1 MTKVKKMIKKM
12 CVIGDAAVGKTS
24 LIRKFVLDR
33 FDDNYIATI
42 GTKTTAKALKIPVGS
57 EVIDLQLQIWDILGQ
72 QGYTKLHESSFRGT
86 NGVFLVADCTRKKT
100 LHSLDKY
107 WIPKVQH
114 ITSSIPFVILAN
126 KSDLIG
132 DVVISREELKKL
144 AFKYKVPFYFTSA
157 KNGENV
163 KLAFNKLGKRM
174 VEQKGVE
181 PHHPE
186 KPTIFHPRVLFGG
199 DKGEIA
205 RVIDRIIV
213 DFCSEYSSLEDAMPV
228 LRRQFEL
235 AELDIN
241 NPTLEALKKAI
252 ERLSV
257 VEMSIKK
264 RQDARADHDK
274 RLKWI
279 SEIEKKMNKN
289 ADTYV

>member
-1 MTKVKKMIKKM
+1 MAKVKKMIKKM

-33 FDDNYIATI
+33 FDDDYIATI
-42 GTKTTAKALKIPVGS
+42 GTKTTAKALQIPMGS
-57 EVIDLQLQIWDILGQ
+57 EIIDLQLQIWDILGQ

-114 ITSSIPFVILAN
+114 ITSSIPFIILAN

-132 DVVISREELKKL
+132 DVEITREELKKL

-163 KLAFNKLGKRM
+163 NQAFNKLGKRM
-174 VEQKGVE
+174 VEQKGFE
-181 PHHPE
+181 PLHIE
-186 KPTIFHPRVLFGG
+186 KPTIFHPRMLFGG
-199 DKGEIA
+199 EKGEIA
-205 RVIDRIIV
+205 RVTDRIIV
-213 DFCSEYSSLEDAMPV
+213 DFCKDYSSLEDAMPI

-241 NPTLEALKKAI
+241 NPTLEALKNAI
-252 ERLSV
+252 ERLAK
-257 VEMSIKK
+257 VEMGSKK
-264 RQDARADHDK
+264 RQIVQDDLAR

-279 SEIEKKMNKN
+279 SEIEDCGNN
-289 ADTYV
+289 

>member
-1 MTKVKKMIKKM
+1 MAKVKKMIKKM

-42 GTKTTAKALKIPVGS
+42 GTKTTAKALQIPLGS

-100 LHSLDKY
+100 LHSLDRY
-107 WIPKVQH
+107 WIPKMQH
-114 ITSSIPFVILAN
+114 ITSSIPFVILVN

-132 DVVISREELKKL
+132 GAEITREELKKL

-163 KLAFNKLGKRM
+163 NQAFNKLGKSM
-174 VEQKGVE
+174 IEQKGVE
-181 PHHPE
+181 PLRPE
-186 KPTIFHPRVLFGG
+186 RPTIFHPRVLFGG
-199 DKGEIA
+199 EKGEIS

-213 DFCSEYSSLEDAMPV
+213 DFCDDYSSLEDAMPI

-241 NPTLEALKKAI
+241 NPTLEALKNAI
-252 ERLSV
+252 ERLAM
-257 VEMSIKK
+257 VEMSTKK
-264 RQDARADHDK
+264 RKVVQADHVK

-279 SEIEKKMNKN
+279 SEIEQGENN
-289 ADTYV
+289 